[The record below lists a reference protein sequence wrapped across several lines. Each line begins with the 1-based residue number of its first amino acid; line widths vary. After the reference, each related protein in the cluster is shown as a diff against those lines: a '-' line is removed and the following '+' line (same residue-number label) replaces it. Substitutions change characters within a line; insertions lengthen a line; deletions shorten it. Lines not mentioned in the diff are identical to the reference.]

1 MIGNKSRLMHTTIKC
16 RPVLSAL
23 LFGLAS
29 LCSAQTAQ
37 KPSGYQYA
45 ERMALQPAPAA
56 EAPSATAISA
66 PSGLS
71 RDDMLQAVQTRPWL
85 GDEKWSRQYQAG
97 ISALNQLSKRSEF
110 DRLARVYDAG
120 TVFEMPHVLFL
131 LDTQGGN
138 RVDFIHSRQ
147 FIFHEDYIRAR
158 YAPEPFTRAQ
168 INTNYE
174 LPHRR
179 FILGTLSWQ
188 NALQKWT
195 YELWQGDNATPA
207 HIALL
212 QKRLGEQFF
221 APVSFKANSMAQEK
235 VARAAVVPL
244 VTQAQIMANQRFQ
257 PLQQG
262 AAIGRLRWVKDEAAA
277 AHLQPQDIALLAEL
291 PLSLP
296 PVAGIVSGSP
306 STVLSHINV
315 LAKSWNI
322 PNAYVRDA
330 PELLKALDG
339 RWVRFQVTRTGY
351 VLEPAMPPTQ
361 ATPIKKPKKQALV
374 VIDSSR
380 QNILPLG
387 QLRRASSLHCGAK
400 AANLG
405 AIQTAIRHGALTGTA
420 AVPDGF
426 CVPFAH
432 YLQFMAQPAV
442 QAPVARALAIQD
454 PVLRQKTLLQLQS
467 SLLNSPVA
475 EAQSAQWLQAWKAQL
490 GSRAVFVRSSSN
502 AEDLPNFSGAG
513 LFTTVPNVT
522 SDAALLQAIKTVW
535 LSTLNWPA
543 QEALRRN
550 GIAHHSLAMA
560 VFVQAAV
567 AAQSS
572 GVMVTRDPFDARHR
586 NASYISAKRGLGIRV
601 VEGKKVAEQVL
612 FDRRSGAI
620 QLLSLSAD
628 DKSLVLDK
636 QGGVKEVAT
645 PLGQAVL
652 NETLVHRLDAA
663 GVQLKKLFDGQDQD
677 VEWATD
683 ERGQLVILQ
692 SRPFAAH

>member
-1 MIGNKSRLMHTTIKC
+1 MLDKNIPSVRIRTKRSLGL
-16 RPVLSAL
+16 PVL
-23 LFGLAS
+23 LFALAS
-29 LCSAQTAQ
+29 LCHAQTAQ
-37 KPSGYQYA
+37 KPSGYRYA
-45 ERMALQPAPAA
+45 DRMVIQAAPA
-56 EAPSATAISA
+56 SV
-66 PSGLS
+66 S
-71 RDDMLQAVQTRPWL
+71 REDMLQAVQSRPWL
-85 GDEKWSRQYQAG
+85 SNEKFSSRYQAG
-97 ISALNQLSKRSEF
+97 ISALSKLSKRSEF
-110 DRLARVYDAG
+110 DKIARVYDAG

-131 LDTQGGN
+131 LDTQDGN

-158 YAPEPFTRAQ
+158 YAPEHFTRAQ

-174 LPHRR
+174 LPNRR

-195 YELWQGDNATPA
+195 YELWQGDNATPE

-212 QKRLGEQFF
+212 QKRVGEQFF
-221 APVSFKANSMAQEK
+221 AAVSFKANSMAQEK
-235 VARAAVVPL
+235 AGRAAAVPL
-244 VTQAQIMANQRFQ
+244 VTQAQVMAKQRFQ

-262 AAIGRLRWVKDEAAA
+262 AVTGRLRWVKDDAAA

-339 RWVRFQVTRTGY
+339 RWVRFEVTRTGY
-351 VLEPAMPPTQ
+351 VLEPATPPQQ
-361 ATPIKKPKKQALV
+361 ATPIKNPKKQALV

-380 QNILPLG
+380 HNILPLG

-405 AIQTAIRHGALTGTA
+405 AIQTAIRQGTLTGTA

-432 YLQFMAQPAV
+432 YLQFMAQAAV
-442 QAPVARALAIQD
+442 QVPVTKALAIKD
-454 PVLRQKTLLQLQS
+454 PFLRQKALLQLQS
-467 SLLNSPVA
+467 SLLNAPVL
-475 EAQSAQWLQAWKAQL
+475 EAQSTQWLDAWKAQL
-490 GSRAVFVRSSSN
+490 GSSAVFVRSSSN
-502 AEDLPNFSGAG
+502 AEDLPGFSGAG
-513 LFTTVPNVT
+513 LFTTGPNVT
-522 SDAALLQAIKTVW
+522 SDATLLLAIKTVW
-535 LSTLNWPA
+535 LSTLNWQA
-543 QEALRRN
+543 QEVLRRH
-550 GIAHHSLAMA
+550 GFAHQQLAMA
-560 VFVQAAV
+560 VFVQKAV
-567 AAQSS
+567 ASQSS
-572 GVMVTRDPFDARHR
+572 GVMVTRDPFDANHR

-601 VEGKKVAEQVL
+601 VEGKKIAEQVL

-628 DKSLVLDK
+628 DKSLVFDHG
-636 QGGVKEVAT
+636 GGVKEVDT
-645 PLGQAVL
+645 PLGEAVL
-652 NETLVHRLDAA
+652 SEALVHRLDAT
-663 GVQLKKLFDGQDQD
+663 GVQLKKLFDGKDQD

-692 SRPFAAH
+692 SRPFAEN

>member
-1 MIGNKSRLMHTTIKC
+1 M
-16 RPVLSAL
+16 V
-23 LFGLAS
+23 
-29 LCSAQTAQ
+29 
-37 KPSGYQYA
+37 
-45 ERMALQPAPAA
+45 LQPIAAAAPSTQAASAPA
-56 EAPSATAISA
+56 SV
-66 PSGLS
+66 S
-71 RDDMLQAVQTRPWL
+71 RQDMLNAVQSRPWL
-85 GDEKWSRQYQAG
+85 SDKKFSRRYQAG
-97 ISALNQLSKRSEF
+97 ISALSKLSKRSEF
-110 DRLARVYDAG
+110 DQLARVYDQG
-120 TVFEMPHVLFL
+120 TAFELPHLLFL
-131 LDTQGGN
+131 LDTQNGN

-158 YAPEPFTRAQ
+158 YAPEHFTRAQ

-174 LPHRR
+174 LPNRR

-212 QKRLGEQFF
+212 QKRLSEQFF
-221 APVSFKANSMAQEK
+221 APVSFKANSMAQET
-235 VARAAVVPL
+235 VGLAAGVPL
-244 VTQAQIMANQRFQ
+244 VTQAQVMANQGFQ

-262 AAIGRLRWVKDEAAA
+262 LALGRLRWVKDDAAA
-277 AHLQPQDIALLAEL
+277 AHLQPQDIALLAEP

-296 PVAGIVSGSP
+296 PVAGIISGSP

-330 PELLKALDG
+330 PILLQALDG

-351 VLEPAMPPTQ
+351 VLEPAMPPKQGKPVKNPTRQ
-361 ATPIKKPKKQALV
+361 ALATPH
-374 VIDSSR
+374 SSR
-380 QNILPLG
+380 QNILPLA
-387 QLRRASSLHCGAK
+387 QLRRTSNVDCGAK

-405 AIQTAIRHGALTGTA
+405 AIQAAIRQGAVTGPA

-432 YLQFMAQPAV
+432 YRQFMAQPSV
-442 QAPVARALAIQD
+442 RVPVAQALAIQD
-454 PVLRQKTLLQLQS
+454 PSLRQKTLLQLQS
-467 SLLNSPVA
+467 NLLHSPVA
-475 EAQSAQWLQAWKAQL
+475 EAQSRQWLQAWNTQL
-490 GSRAVFVRSSSN
+490 GSQPVFVRSSSN

-513 LFTTVPNVT
+513 LFTTVPNVN

-535 LSTLNWPA
+535 LSTLNWQA
-543 QEALRRN
+543 QEALR
-550 GIAHHSLAMA
+550 HHGFAPDQLAMA
-560 VFVQAAV
+560 VFVQDAV

-601 VEGKKVAEQVL
+601 VEGKKIAEQVL

-620 QLLSLSAD
+620 QLLSFSAD
-628 DKSLVLDK
+628 DKSLVLDQ
-636 QGGVKEVAT
+636 QGGVKEVHT
-645 PLGQAVL
+645 PIGQAVL
-652 NETLVHRLDAA
+652 SEALVRYLDAT
-663 GVQLKKLFDGQDQD
+663 GVQLKKLFDGKDQD
-677 VEWATD
+677 VEWALD

-692 SRPFAAH
+692 SRPYAAN